1 MFDIEDYKKAQR
13 QQVTI
18 DGVRNDIVTIKGVKI
33 NGRRKMRA
41 VYDIKPIEE

>member
-13 QQVTI
+13 QQVKI
-18 DGVRNDIVTIKGVKI
+18 AGVRNDIVTIKSVKI

-41 VYDIKPIEE
+41 VYDIKPIEK